1 MHDGPSLGAPSAA
14 SGPTLQ
20 DMREAR
26 GIPAPRGSRYAVP
39 APPPEPPRPLPPS
52 VRFASVDGLRGLAI
66 ASVLLYHTNWFQ
78 NGLFGVDAFF
88 VLSGFLVTLVL
99 IRELDRTDRIALGV
113 FYRRRAKRLLPGLLA
128 TVFLV
133 VALSALVSPLK
144 DVKELRPQALA
155 ALAQVANWAQLERGD
170 AYWQHYAGIDPLAA
184 MWSLSITEQFYV
196 VWPLLLLLIHAVC
209 RRAHW
214 QEQGLAFPDGMY
226 EEIPLVHRAMLTAAR
241 IAVLPQDCVQLRRR
255 ETVHPTGSPGSSRFD
270 LFDQY
275 ERSFALLDELLEEGP
290 DAPAG
295 SGGPGPDAVRD
306 ALFTRM
312 IRHYLFVFDLAGCV
326 ARAERPQFFHRAA
339 EHHRRFQPPGHRR
352 PAGREGVKFSLLA
365 GGAYPAFEVA
375 KLSHIARG
383 TLTGR
388 R

>member
-1 MHDGPSLGAPSAA
+1 MPSPLISVVLPAHDQQKQLADCLDSLLAQSFRGFEVLVVADRSPESATVLADTYAARHPQVSVLRLDAAVGVGTARNAGAARARGAYLLFLDADHHVPPDALRALADRLDRTGPVDLLLFGHTRRHAGRDWPGGAEAQLAAAGPDVLGPLDRPELLGAPA
-14 SGPTLQ
+14 
-20 DMREAR
+20 
-26 GIPAPRGSRYAVP
+26 
-39 APPPEPPRPLPPS
+39 
-52 VRFASVDGLRGLAI
+52 
-66 ASVLLYHTNWFQ
+66 
-78 NGLFGVDAFF
+78 
-88 VLSGFLVTLVL
+88 LVW
-99 IRELDRTDRIALGV
+99 D
-113 FYRRRAKRLLPGLLA
+113 RLL
-128 TVFLV
+128 
-133 VALSALVSPLK
+133 
-144 DVKELRPQALA
+144 
-155 ALAQVANWAQLERGD
+155 
-170 AYWQHYAGIDPLAA
+170 
-184 MWSLSITEQFYV
+184 
-196 VWPLLLLLIHAVC
+196 

-275 ERSFALLDELLEEGP
+275 ERSFALLDELLEEGS

-326 ARAERPQFFHRAA
+326 SRAERPQFFHRAA

-383 TLTGR
+383 ALTGR